1 MATQT
6 ETFKFTKPSRTD
18 NINIDDLNGNFDIME
33 AELKKRPTNEDV
45 AALSAYNVDL
55 TAWVTVDLT
64 SESNMTVDLTEHV
77 DGADLLTRINAGQT
91 PRIKFL
97 NADGTPHTA
106 ALDSKS
112 VHQTDAGTRTVCSCT
127 VANTYYG
134 TYGTYSLNITS
145 NEGTYT
151 VYLDVFPFSTGAGTV
166 KTVNGV
172 PPDPAGNVEVTV
184 SAVEPATT
192 SLNFDNWF
200 ADENA
205 YYRETLDDGSSI
217 THAIARDTAGS
228 IVSIGGITIEG
239 VS

>member
-6 ETFKFTKPSRTD
+6 ETYKLNKPDRTD
-18 NINIDDLNGNFDIME
+18 NMDVTVLNENFDIIE
-33 AELKKRPTNEDV
+33 AELKKRPTNSDV

-55 TAWVTVDLT
+55 TAWVTVDFT
-64 SESNMTVDLTEHV
+64 SENSVTVDLTDHV
-77 DGADLLTRINAGQT
+77 DGADLLARINVGQT

-106 ALDSKS
+106 TLGSKS

-127 VANTYYG
+127 VANTYYE
-134 TYGTYSLNITS
+134 TYNTYSLNVNS

-172 PPDPAGNVEVTV
+172 PPDAAGNVEVTV

-205 YYRETLDDGSSI
+205 YYRETLDDGASI
-217 THAIARDTAGS
+217 THAIVRDAAGS